1 MNIFLRFGLSFFV
14 SVLLF
19 CELSAQQTRTITGK
33 VTQSEDNEA
42 MPGVS
47 VSVKGTTNGTLTDV
61 SGNYSISNVP
71 EKALLVFSFIGR
83 QTMEVPIGNRATINV
98 QMEPNVTELTQVVVT
113 GYKTEQ
119 RRDIRGSIA
128 TITSDKF
135 KDIPVV
141 GMDQALQGQVAG
153 VQVTQSSGTPGGGIS
168 VRVRGSTS
176 ISASNRP
183 LFIVD
188 GIPVEDGELG
198 LRDFGGQKDNAFS
211 TINPNDIESIEVLK
225 DASAKAIY
233 GSRAANGVVLVTTKR
248 GKANTRTTIE
258 ADIQRGLIDVVRKP
272 ELLNAHEL
280 LELQREA
287 VVNGGGDPD
296 KLGLIPGVTDAVNTD
311 WIDAVLRRA
320 LYQQYQISARGGN
333 ERTRFYTSI
342 NYRDEEGVQL
352 NNKFI
357 RFSGTI
363 NLDHKATDKLSF
375 GNNLMVSRTR
385 NDRVKGDNFL
395 DGVYSG
401 AIKSLPF
408 DSPYNEQGQLLVPNS
423 PGYPGFPNFNPVGQA
438 LLPRFQTFTTKIVAG
453 LTAEYAF
460 LPNLRFRTKLSTDYN
475 GVTDDQFEPSTTAIG
490 GFLPSVGGKGY
501 GIYGSGNYIT
511 LNNTNLLT
519 YNYVKGENHVHEFDI
534 LLGNEILKR
543 TERTSQIVGRLFPRD
558 EFTYITDPITG
569 DPIASINEGSSFLVS
584 NGLVSFFGEV
594 KYKFKDKYLFG
605 ATARYDGS
613 SRFGKGKRYGVFPS
627 LSAAWRI
634 SAEDF
639 MKEYTFLDDLR
650 LKASYGFTGNERIGE
665 FQFLTRF
672 SGATYNGTTG
682 LTPSA
687 LGNNNLQWEKTR
699 EINVGIEASLW
710 SGRLGVTLDVY
721 NNLTSKLLNTFPLPT
736 TTGFSGFQGNIG
748 SVSNKGIEFSVNGV
762 VVDRA
767 IKWRTNI
774 NISHNK
780 NKVESLSDSLPLYRG
795 YPASGTSS
803 TNIIKVGEPLGTF
816 WGLDFLGVD
825 PATGDAIYRDNTGD
839 GTISAE
845 DAQVIGNAQPKL
857 IGGITNTLSWKN
869 LDLSV
874 FFQFSY
880 GNKILNFS
888 NTTLLN
894 SGQNIRN
901 NQSRTA
907 LRRWRKP
914 GDITDVPRYQYNP
927 ERNEDDN
934 PNTMLSSRFVEDGSY
949 IRLKNISLGYTLPK
963 QLLTRFKV
971 QSVRI
976 LLSATN
982 LITLTRYSG
991 PDPEVST
998 LDGSTAAQGLD
1009 LFTFPQV
1016 RNIMVGVTIGF

>member
-14 SVLLF
+14 SILLF

-33 VTQSEDNEA
+33 VTQSEDNEV

-71 EKALLVFSFIGR
+71 EKSLLVFSFIGR

-98 QMEPNVTELTQVVVT
+98 QLEPNVTELTQVVIT

-135 KDIPVV
+135 KDIPVM

-188 GIPVEDGELG
+188 GIPVEDGALG
-198 LRDFGGQKDNAFS
+198 LRDFGGQNDNAFS
-211 TINPNDIESIEVLK
+211 TINTNDIESIEILK

-248 GKANTRTTIE
+248 GKSNSRTTIE
-258 ADIQRGLIDVVRKP
+258 GDVQRGFIEVVRKP
-272 ELLNAHEL
+272 ELLNSKEL

-287 VVNGGGDPD
+287 VINGGGDPD
-296 KLGLIPGVTDAVNTD
+296 QLGLIPGVTDAINTD
-311 WIDAVLRRA
+311 WVDAVLRRA
-320 LYQQYQISARGGN
+320 IYQQYQLSARGGN

-352 NNKFI
+352 NNKFV
-357 RFSGTI
+357 RFSGTL

-375 GNNLMVSRTR
+375 GNNLMISRTR

-401 AIKSLPF
+401 AIKSLPYY
-408 DSPYNEQGQLLVPNS
+408 SPYNEQGQLLGPNS

-460 LPNLRFRTKLSTDYN
+460 LPNLRFRTKVSTDYN

-490 GFLPSVGGKGY
+490 GYLPSVGGKGY
-501 GIYGSGNYIT
+501 GIYGSGTYIT
-511 LNNTNLLT
+511 LNNSNLLT
-519 YNYVKGENHVHEFDI
+519 YTFTKGENDKHSFDF
-534 LLGNEILKR
+534 LLGNELLQR
-543 TERTSQIVGRLFPRD
+543 TERTASVQGRLYPRD
-558 EFTYITDPITG
+558 EFTYISGAGAIVDDG
-569 DPIASINEGSSFLVS
+569 GSFLVS
-584 NGLVSFFGEV
+584 NGLVSFFGEA

-613 SRFGKGKRYGVFPS
+613 SRFGRGKRYGVFPS
-627 LSAAWRI
+627 VSAAWRI
-634 SAEDF
+634 SSEDF
-639 MKEYTFLDDLR
+639 MKAYTFFDDLR
-650 LKASYGFTGNERIGE
+650 LKASYGFTGNERIGD
-665 FQFLTRF
+665 FQFLTQF
-672 SGATYNGTTG
+672 GGSNYNGATG
-682 LTPSA
+682 LSPSA

-699 EINVGIEASLW
+699 EINVGIETSLW

-721 NNLTSKLLNTFPLPT
+721 SNLTSKLLNTFPLPT
-736 TTGFSGFQGNIG
+736 TTGFGGFQGNIG
-748 SVSNKGIEFSVNGV
+748 SVSNKGVELSVNAV
-762 VVDRA
+762 IVDRV
-767 IKWRTNI
+767 IKWRTNF

-780 NKVESLSDSLPLYRG
+780 NRVESLADSLPLYRG
-795 YPASGTSS
+795 YEASGSS
-803 TNIIKVGEPLGTF
+803 NTNIIKVGEPLGTF
-816 WGLDFLGVD
+816 WGLQFLGVD

-839 GTISAE
+839 GTISAD

-857 IGGITNTLSWKN
+857 IGGITNTFSWKN

-880 GNKILNFS
+880 GNEILNFS

-894 SGQNIRN
+894 SGQDILN
-901 NQSRTA
+901 NQSKAA
-907 LRRWRKP
+907 LRRWRKE
-914 GDITDVPRYQYNP
+914 GDITDIPRYQYNP
-927 ERNEDDN
+927 DRSEEDN
-934 PNTMLSSRFVEDGSY
+934 PNTYMSSRFVEDGSY
-949 IRLKNISLGYTLPK
+949 LRLKNISLGYNVPK
-963 QLLTRFKV
+963 EWLSRFKV
-971 QSVRI
+971 QSIRV

-982 LITLTRYSG
+982 LITLTRYTG
-991 PDPEVST
+991 ADPEVST
-998 LDGSTAAQGLD
+998 LDGSTAAQGID

-1016 RNIMVGVTIGF
+1016 KTIMAGITVGF